1 METRTTENK
10 TERVLLYSPVEKAI
24 PRQVEKPV
32 MARISSKLPA
42 AISRVGIP

>member
-1 METRTTENK
+1 MEMGTTGNWMGG
-10 TERVLLYSPVEKAI
+10 VPLSSPVEKAI

-32 MARISSKLPA
+32 MARMSSKLPA